1 MNNESLLSEFNQ
13 SPYYRIE
20 TEIALCNGCQSE
32 NRNLCRIL
40 TVSRNVPYVKNRL
53 RNDRI
58 LSTGNHEIM
67 DSIIVRTVF
76 DMTDST
82 GNGRGRHHC
91 HIPPD
96 ETGHIFP
103 HDPCQP
109 REPGIPVS
117 DGHETVRIASKKRM
131 PAMRVT
137 TGNHKR
143 GGCKWNGAF
152 RVGRYC
158 RHGGKAIPASWIVI
172 SSQTKQNWVR
182 YDMFANVHGWIV
194 RPRFR
199 TVCGTMRQNSVRH
212 ALKSR
217 VAHGYCIGC
226 AECWRWHVRAGVRY
240 VGMGWCWQHA
250 RDEICDATMIAVS
263 SGGTYRTG
271 TCRRHARLHRFTSKL
286 RLISK
291 NAALS
296 LLYCFFFFLFS
307 RASHSWRRTIPEA
320 RRGMPE
326 TAICTWFVLVAG
338 TYMKMR
344 AYCRICMFT
353 SEVMVLSKPEWDGFC
368 RLDYRRSVNIS
379 IMKFEH

>member
-1 MNNESLLSEFNQ
+1 
-13 SPYYRIE
+13 
-20 TEIALCNGCQSE
+20 
-32 NRNLCRIL
+32 
-40 TVSRNVPYVKNRL
+40 
-53 RNDRI
+53 
-58 LSTGNHEIM
+58 
-67 DSIIVRTVF
+67 
-76 DMTDST
+76 
-82 GNGRGRHHC
+82 
-91 HIPPD
+91 
-96 ETGHIFP
+96 
-103 HDPCQP
+103 
-109 REPGIPVS
+109 
-117 DGHETVRIASKKRM
+117 
-131 PAMRVT
+131 MRVT

-291 NAALS
+291 KNAALS
-296 LLYCFFFFLFS
+296 LLYCFFFFFFFHARHTAGEEPFLKREEECRKRRFAHGS
-307 RASHSWRRTIPEA
+307 FLLRELIWKWEHIVVSVCSHR
-320 RRGMPE
+320 
-326 TAICTWFVLVAG
+326 
-338 TYMKMR
+338 K
-344 AYCRICMFT
+344 
-353 SEVMVLSKPEWDGFC
+353 
-368 RLDYRRSVNIS
+368 
-379 IMKFEH
+379 

>member
-1 MNNESLLSEFNQ
+1 MNRPSDSMKHISMLDADQHADTPDDCMPSRMTVTMKAIWMRFDGSMLNVFMI
-13 SPYYRIE
+13 SPLH
-20 TEIALCNGCQSE
+20 TMALPG
-32 NRNLCRIL
+32 RARTL
-40 TVSRNVPYVKNRL
+40 T
-53 RNDRI
+53 
-58 LSTGNHEIM
+58 
-67 DSIIVRTVF
+67 
-76 DMTDST
+76 
-82 GNGRGRHHC
+82 
-91 HIPPD
+91 
-96 ETGHIFP
+96 
-103 HDPCQP
+103 
-109 REPGIPVS
+109 
-117 DGHETVRIASKKRM
+117 
-131 PAMRVT
+131 
-137 TGNHKR
+137 
-143 GGCKWNGAF
+143 
-152 RVGRYC
+152 
-158 RHGGKAIPASWIVI
+158 GKAIPASWIVI

-199 TVCGTMRQNSVRH
+199 TVCGTMRQSSVRH

-226 AECWRWHVRAGVRY
+226 AECGRWHVRAGVRY

-250 RDEICDATMIAVS
+250 RDEICGATMIAVS

-291 NAALS
+291 KNAALS
-296 LLYCFFFFLFS
+296 LLYCFFFFS

-344 AYCRICMFT
+344 TYCRICMFT

>member
-1 MNNESLLSEFNQ
+1 MLTSMPTPLMIACHPEWRLQ
-13 SPYYRIE
+13 WRPY
-20 TEIALCNGCQSE
+20 GCGLMVQCWMFSWFH
-32 NRNLCRIL
+32 RCIQWRCR
-40 TVSRNVPYVKNRL
+40 VV
-53 RNDRI
+53 
-58 LSTGNHEIM
+58 
-67 DSIIVRTVF
+67 
-76 DMTDST
+76 
-82 GNGRGRHHC
+82 RGR
-91 HIPPD
+91 
-96 ETGHIFP
+96 
-103 HDPCQP
+103 
-109 REPGIPVS
+109 
-117 DGHETVRIASKKRM
+117 
-131 PAMRVT
+131 
-137 TGNHKR
+137 
-143 GGCKWNGAF
+143 
-152 RVGRYC
+152 
-158 RHGGKAIPASWIVI
+158 
-172 SSQTKQNWVR
+172 SQEKQNWVW

-212 ALKSR
+212 ALKSH

-226 AECWRWHVRAGVRY
+226 AECGRWHVRAGVRY

-250 RDEICDATMIAVS
+250 RDEICGATMIAVS

-271 TCRRHARLHRFTSKL
+271 TCRRHARLHRFPSKL

-291 NAALS
+291 KMRRCH
-296 LLYCFFFFLFS
+296 YCTVFSFFS

>member
-53 RNDRI
+53 RNDTEFCQR
-58 LSTGNHEIM
+58 EIM
-67 DSIIVRTVF
+67 KSWIVLLCELFSIWPTAQ
-76 DMTDST
+76 
-82 GNGRGRHHC
+82 
-91 HIPPD
+91 
-96 ETGHIFP
+96 ETGEGDAIVISH
-103 HDPCQP
+103 
-109 REPGIPVS
+109 RTKPGIYFRMIPVS
-117 DGHETVRIASKKRM
+117 LANLEYQSRM
-131 PAMRVT
+131 DMRLSALPAKNGCPRC
-137 TGNHKR
+137 GWRR
-143 GGCKWNGAF
+143 GIIREEDAKWNGAF

-172 SSQTKQNWVR
+172 SSQTKQNWVW

-291 NAALS
+291 KCGAVIAVL
-296 LLYCFFFFLFS
+296 FFLFS
-307 RASHSWRRTIPEA
+307 FFTRVTQLAKNHSWSAKRNAGNGDLHMVRSCCGNLYENESILSYLYVHI
-320 RRGMPE
+320 GSNGVIE
-326 TAICTWFVLVAG
+326 TWVRWVLPFG
-338 TYMKMR
+338 
-344 AYCRICMFT
+344 
-353 SEVMVLSKPEWDGFC
+353 LSKKC
-368 RLDYRRSVNIS
+368 
-379 IMKFEH
+379 KH

>member
-291 NAALS
+291 KCGAVIAVL
-296 LLYCFFFFLFS
+296 FFLFS
-307 RASHSWRRTIPEA
+307 FFHARHTAGEEPFLKREEECRKRRFAHGSFLLRELIWKWEHIVVSVCSHR
-320 RRGMPE
+320 
-326 TAICTWFVLVAG
+326 
-338 TYMKMR
+338 K
-344 AYCRICMFT
+344 
-353 SEVMVLSKPEWDGFC
+353 
-368 RLDYRRSVNIS
+368 
-379 IMKFEH
+379 

>member
-103 HDPCQP
+103 Q
-109 REPGIPVS
+109 IPVS
-117 DGHETVRIASKKRM
+117 LANLEYQSRMDMRLSALPAKKRM

-158 RHGGKAIPASWIVI
+158 RHGGKAIPASWIVHQI
-172 SSQTKQNWVR
+172 QW
-182 YDMFANVHGWIV
+182 
-194 RPRFR
+194 
-199 TVCGTMRQNSVRH
+199 
-212 ALKSR
+212 
-217 VAHGYCIGC
+217 
-226 AECWRWHVRAGVRY
+226 
-240 VGMGWCWQHA
+240 
-250 RDEICDATMIAVS
+250 
-263 SGGTYRTG
+263 
-271 TCRRHARLHRFTSKL
+271 
-286 RLISK
+286 
-291 NAALS
+291 
-296 LLYCFFFFLFS
+296 
-307 RASHSWRRTIPEA
+307 
-320 RRGMPE
+320 
-326 TAICTWFVLVAG
+326 
-338 TYMKMR
+338 
-344 AYCRICMFT
+344 
-353 SEVMVLSKPEWDGFC
+353 
-368 RLDYRRSVNIS
+368 S
-379 IMKFEH
+379 ILAC

>member
-1 MNNESLLSEFNQ
+1 
-13 SPYYRIE
+13 
-20 TEIALCNGCQSE
+20 
-32 NRNLCRIL
+32 
-40 TVSRNVPYVKNRL
+40 
-53 RNDRI
+53 
-58 LSTGNHEIM
+58 
-67 DSIIVRTVF
+67 
-76 DMTDST
+76 
-82 GNGRGRHHC
+82 
-91 HIPPD
+91 
-96 ETGHIFP
+96 
-103 HDPCQP
+103 
-109 REPGIPVS
+109 
-117 DGHETVRIASKKRM
+117 
-131 PAMRVT
+131 MRVT

-250 RDEICDATMIAVS
+250 RDEICGATMIAVS

-291 NAALS
+291 KCGAVIAVL
-296 LLYCFFFFLFS
+296 FFLFS
-307 RASHSWRRTIPEA
+307 FFFFHARHTAGEEPFLKREEECRKRRFAHGSFLLRELIWKWEHIVVSVCSHR
-320 RRGMPE
+320 
-326 TAICTWFVLVAG
+326 
-338 TYMKMR
+338 K
-344 AYCRICMFT
+344 
-353 SEVMVLSKPEWDGFC
+353 
-368 RLDYRRSVNIS
+368 
-379 IMKFEH
+379 

>member
-117 DGHETVRIASKKRM
+117 DGHETVRIASKKNGCPRCGW
-131 PAMRVT
+131 R
-137 TGNHKR
+137 R
-143 GGCKWNGAF
+143 GIIREEDANGMA
-152 RVGRYC
+152 R
-158 RHGGKAIPASWIVI
+158 S
-172 SSQTKQNWVR
+172 
-182 YDMFANVHGWIV
+182 GWE
-194 RPRFR
+194 
-199 TVCGTMRQNSVRH
+199 G
-212 ALKSR
+212 
-217 VAHGYCIGC
+217 
-226 AECWRWHVRAGVRY
+226 
-240 VGMGWCWQHA
+240 
-250 RDEICDATMIAVS
+250 IAVMAEKRFLRHES
-263 SGGTYRTG
+263 SI
-271 TCRRHARLHRFTSKL
+271 RF
-286 RLISK
+286 
-291 NAALS
+291 N
-296 LLYCFFFFLFS
+296 
-307 RASHSWRRTIPEA
+307 EA
-320 RRGMPE
+320 
-326 TAICTWFVLVAG
+326 
-338 TYMKMR
+338 Y
-344 AYCRICMFT
+344 
-353 SEVMVLSKPEWDGFC
+353 
-368 RLDYRRSVNIS
+368 
-379 IMKFEH
+379 

>member
-117 DGHETVRIASKKRM
+117 DGHETVRIASKKKRM

-291 NAALS
+291 KMRRCHCCTVFS
-296 LLYCFFFFLFS
+296 FFTRVTQL
-307 RASHSWRRTIPEA
+307 AKNHSWSAKRNAGNGDLHMVRSCCGNLYENESILSYLYVHI
-320 RRGMPE
+320 GSNGVIE
-326 TAICTWFVLVAG
+326 TWVRWVLPFG
-338 TYMKMR
+338 
-344 AYCRICMFT
+344 
-353 SEVMVLSKPEWDGFC
+353 LSKKC
-368 RLDYRRSVNIS
+368 
-379 IMKFEH
+379 KH

>member
-76 DMTDST
+76 DMTDSP

-117 DGHETVRIASKKRM
+117 DGHETVRIARKKRM

-158 RHGGKAIPASWIVI
+158 RHGGKAIPASWIVHQI
-172 SSQTKQNWVR
+172 QW
-182 YDMFANVHGWIV
+182 
-194 RPRFR
+194 
-199 TVCGTMRQNSVRH
+199 
-212 ALKSR
+212 
-217 VAHGYCIGC
+217 
-226 AECWRWHVRAGVRY
+226 
-240 VGMGWCWQHA
+240 
-250 RDEICDATMIAVS
+250 
-263 SGGTYRTG
+263 
-271 TCRRHARLHRFTSKL
+271 
-286 RLISK
+286 
-291 NAALS
+291 
-296 LLYCFFFFLFS
+296 
-307 RASHSWRRTIPEA
+307 
-320 RRGMPE
+320 
-326 TAICTWFVLVAG
+326 
-338 TYMKMR
+338 
-344 AYCRICMFT
+344 
-353 SEVMVLSKPEWDGFC
+353 
-368 RLDYRRSVNIS
+368 S
-379 IMKFEH
+379 ILAC